1 MPVVAVINRK
11 GGSGKST
18 LATHLAAWCARNER
32 RVMLGDVDRQQSALS
47 WLRRR
52 AVQPLAQ
59 GAEIAGWALDGRSV
73 LRPPAG
79 VTHVVLDTPGGL
91 RGPDLARLVM
101 QADAILMPV
110 CDSAFDRESAAE
122 CHAELMTLP
131 RVAGGRCKVGVVGM
145 RLDARTHAD
154 RQLQTWATS
163 QGLRWVSGVRAA
175 QGYVRCIEQGL
186 TVFDLPATKTETDLV
201 QWQPVVDWLQAAWA
215 DAARAELGSRVS
227 AKPTTVTGVSGRFAD
242 STQPYRP
249 VVPRAPTPP
258 LEPPPVRATL
268 QGPPPR
274 GLAGRLGWLINAFR
288 STN

>member
-18 LATHLAAWCARNER
+18 LATHLAAWCARNDR

-52 AVQPLAQ
+52 AVQPLAA
-59 GAEIAGWALDGRSV
+59 GADIAGWALDGRSV

-79 VTHVVLDTPGGL
+79 VNHVVLDTPGGL
-91 RGPDLARLVM
+91 GGPDLARLVM
-101 QADAILMPV
+101 QADAILMPL
-110 CDSAFDRESAAE
+110 CDSVFDRESAAD

-131 RVAGGRCKVGVVGM
+131 RVASGRCKVGIVGM
-145 RLDARTHAD
+145 RLDARTKAE
-154 RQLQTWATS
+154 QTLQAWATTH
-163 QGLRWVSGVRAA
+163 GLRWVAGVRAT

-186 TVFDLPATKTETDLV
+186 TVFDLPAAKNGADLA

-215 DAARAELGSRVS
+215 DAARAEIEARISS
-227 AKPTTVTGVSGRFAD
+227 KPIATGASGRFAD
-242 STQPYRP
+242 GARPGRP
-249 VVPRAPTPP
+249 VAPKAPAP
-258 LEPPPVRATL
+258 LEPAPARATV

-274 GLAGRLGWLINAFR
+274 GLAGRLGWLLNPFR

>member
-18 LATHLAAWCARNER
+18 LATHLAAWCARNDR

-79 VTHVVLDTPGGL
+79 VNHVVLDTPGGL
-91 RGPDLARLVM
+91 GGPDLARLVM
-101 QADAILMPV
+101 QADAILMPL
-110 CDSAFDRESAAE
+110 CDSAFDRESAAD

-131 RVAGGRCKVGVVGM
+131 RVASGRCKVGIVGM
-145 RLDARTHAD
+145 RLDARTKAE
-154 RQLQTWATS
+154 QTLQDWATAR
-163 QGLRWVSGVRAA
+163 GLRWVAGVRST

-186 TVFDLPATKTETDLV
+186 TIFDLPAAKNEADLA
-201 QWQPVVDWLQAAWA
+201 QWQPVVGWLQAAWK
-215 DAARAELGSRVS
+215 DAARAELEARVS
-227 AKPTTVTGVSGRFAD
+227 SKPIAAGVSGRFAD
-242 STQPYRP
+242 GAQPAKP
-249 VVPRAPTPP
+249 AVPRPPAPA

-268 QGPPPR
+268 QGAPPS
-274 GLAGRLGWLINAFR
+274 GLAGRLGWLLNAFR
-288 STN
+288 SPT